1 MGNDQLT
8 GAADR
13 RWTRVGAL
21 AAVAC
26 ALGYLETFLPIPI
39 PGVKL
44 GLANIAVLVALAE
57 GDAAGAAWVALV
69 KVITSGLL
77 FGSPVTLAY
86 SQAGTLL
93 SLAVMVP
100 LSRLRTMRLWMT
112 SVVGALAH
120 EAGQLLVAQ
129 AMLGTPLVWW
139 SAPLLA
145 VAGCLTGLL
154 CGLVAE
160 RTVHLLAHDDAPD
173 QGDGLA
179 EPLPG
184 RMHETEGRALVDGR
198 WALALLLA
206 FWIAVLNTRSLAMVG
221 VGAAVSALI
230 CTAIHVRPR
239 AVLRALGPTV
249 PLCAVTFAAQCL
261 SLPSYGEAAVSA
273 ATSSLRLVAI
283 VLSSLAFT
291 HTQTTSSLLGLAR
304 QVASSLKVVG
314 IPLAGPSRAFGVTV
328 RLLPLLSTIVAEE
341 TDSLGSAPSVK
352 GMVEALPHAIVR
364 TIRAAEALA

>member
-1 MGNDQLT
+1 MGTERLT
-8 GAADR
+8 RDEVR
-13 RWTRVGAL
+13 CWSHVGGL

-44 GLANIAVLVALAE
+44 GLANIAVLVALAQ
-57 GDAAGAAWVALV
+57 GDAVGAAWVALV
-69 KVITSGLL
+69 KMAVTGLL
-77 FGSPVTLAY
+77 FGSPVTLIY
-86 SQAGTLL
+86 SLAGTLL

-139 SAPLLA
+139 STPLLA
-145 VAGCLTGLL
+145 IAGCLTGLL

-160 RTVHLLAHDDAPD
+160 RTVNLLAHDDTSG
-173 QGDGLA
+173 QGNGLA
-179 EPLPG
+179 ESLPS
-184 RMHETEGRALVDGR
+184 RLHETGGRALVDGR
-198 WALALLLA
+198 WVLALLLA
-206 FWIAVLNTRSLAMVG
+206 FWMVVLSTKSLTV
-221 VGAAVSALI
+221 VGAGAAASALV
-230 CTAIHVRPR
+230 CMAIQVRPG
-239 AVLRALGPTV
+239 AFLRALGPTL
-249 PLCAVTFAAQCL
+249 PLCGITFVAQWL
-261 SLPSYGEAAVSA
+261 SLPSFGEAAIA
-273 ATSSLRLVAI
+273 AAFSSLRLVAI

-291 HTQTTSSLLGLAR
+291 HTQTTASLLGLAH
-304 QVASSLKVVG
+304 QVVASLKVVG

-328 RLLPLLSTIVAEE
+328 RLLPLLSTIVAKEM
-341 TDSLGSAPSVK
+341 DSLGSTPSVR

-364 TIRAAEALA
+364 TIRAAEAVA